1 MQFCPKCG
9 SILVKK
15 TVRYGCPRCSYTTSD
30 KVDLKVSEKV
40 NGHEEITVIKDKDV
54 DVLPTV
60 DEECPK
66 CGHDKAHFWTSQTR
80 SGDEAET
87 KFFRC
92 KKCRA
97 TWREYR

>member
-15 TVRYGCPRCSYTTSD
+15 RVNFGCPRCNYTTSD
-30 KVDLKVSEKV
+30 KIDLKTSEKV
-40 NGHEEITVIKDKDV
+40 DEHQEISVVKDKDV

-66 CGHDKAHFWTSQTR
+66 CGHGFAHFWTSQTR

-92 KKCRA
+92 KKCKA

>member
-9 SILVKK
+9 AILVQK
-15 TVRYGCPRCSYTTSD
+15 TKNMGCPRCSYTSKD
-30 KVDLKVSEKV
+30 KQKLETKETMGEKQK
-40 NGHEEITVIKDKDV
+40 IAVIREKDV
-54 DVLPTV
+54 DTLPV
-60 DEECPK
+60 IEQACPK
-66 CGHDKAHFWTSQTR
+66 CKNQEAYFWTSQTR

-92 KKCRA
+92 KKCDH

>member
-9 SILVKK
+9 SILAQKRK
-15 TVRYGCPRCSYTTSD
+15 NFGCVRCGYTTKE
-30 KVDLKVSEKV
+30 KVKIKISEKLGEKQQIAV
-40 NGHEEITVIKDKDV
+40 VKDQDM

-60 DEECPK
+60 EENCK
-66 CGHDKAHFWTSQTR
+66 ECGHKYAHFWTSQTR

-92 KKCRA
+92 KKCEH
-97 TWREYR
+97 TWREYK

>member
-15 TVRYGCPRCSYTTSD
+15 TTRYGCPRCSYSTSD
-30 KVDLKVSEKV
+30 KVDLKISEKV
-40 NGHEEITVIKDKDV
+40 KGHEEITVIKDKDV